1 MNEWILAAVVLLI
14 GGIVP
19 CLVVCVRASPMEGLV
34 ALQLAGEVVA
44 LVLLLLA
51 EGFQRQP
58 FADLALVLAVLSF
71 VGSLVFVRFMEER
84 EP

>member
-1 MNEWILAAVVLLI
+1 MNGWILAAIVLVL

-19 CLVVCVRASPMEGLV
+19 CLVVSVMASLMEGLV
-34 ALQLAGEVVA
+34 ALELTGMISV

-58 FADLALVLAVLSF
+58 LVDVALALALLSF
-71 VGSLVFVRFMEER
+71 VGSLTFVRYMER
-84 EP
+84 EI

>member
-1 MNEWILAAVVLLI
+1 MNEWILAAIVLVL

-19 CLVVCVRASPMEGLV
+19 CLVVSVRASVMEGLV
-34 ALQLAGEVVA
+34 ALEMAGVMAV

-58 FADLALVLAVLSF
+58 FVDLALVLAVLSF
-71 VGSLVFVRFMEER
+71 VGALGFVRYMER
-84 EP
+84 DL

>member
-1 MNEWILAAVVLLI
+1 MNVWILAAVVLVL

-19 CLVVCVRASPMEGLV
+19 CLAVCVRASAMEGLV
-34 ALQLAGEVVA
+34 ALELSGVIAV

-58 FADLALVLAVLSF
+58 FVDMALVLTVISF
-71 VGSLVFVRFMEER
+71 VGSLAFVRYMER
-84 EP
+84 EL